1 MKRHLKTTFIITIL
15 TIIVLAGFYLQG
27 YLRKRGEQSATNIES
42 SKSISQT
49 QNQQELNKIYQ
60 NNKVVGEITGEVKI
74 EDDYIFFEELSETS
88 DLKKNTPFEYQGG
101 KYVITRMENYI
112 KEYINMTS
120 KKKCD
125 ILKGVTCK
133 KLK

>member
-88 DLKKNTPFEYQGG
+88 DLKKNTPFEYQDG

-112 KEYINMTS
+112 KEYISMTS
-120 KKKCD
+120 EKKYD